1 MALLLWIIITC
12 FYIYFGL
19 LYLQFSSFAP
29 LGAMVLPDVV
39 NNLVFTYVVGVV
51 SVILSYAYFIR
62 KKKSNFGIL
71 NDNNFL
77 SYLSLMYCAFSL
89 GCFIWGV
96 QYYGGYIAFLR
107 TPYIAIFSGNAENGI
122 KDVLISSSG
131 LMAIFSILC
140 AFQVIKVSRISKWIL
155 IVSCI
160 VLFSIFVQGRR
171 ETLLLLIM
179 TFASYRFLSEK
190 ISIKTI
196 TKSLLFVFLLFVFAG
211 LGLYLRASSETSGGS
226 FLSAI
231 INAVLFET
239 HFTIANLANEIAT
252 HSYNNIPYG
261 GLMFL
266 LYPVF
271 FIVPSFIFSIFG
283 YDKSEVFS
291 FNEPKIY
298 DDKGGSFIFTEA
310 YHSLGNIGVIC
321 HGILLG
327 FLIAYFYSS
336 AKASKNIIFHF
347 PLVSLILVASRK
359 DIIYGIKYISLEFI
373 LMFVLYLFYILLPK
387 KTTR

>member
-1 MALLLWIIITC
+1 MALLLWIIVTC

-29 LGAMVLPDVV
+29 LGAMVLPEVV

-77 SYLSLMYCAFSL
+77 SYLSIMYCVFSL
-89 GCFIWGV
+89 GCFIWGI

-140 AFQVIKVSRISKWIL
+140 ASQVIKVSRISKWIL

-196 TKSLLFVFLLFVFAG
+196 TKSLLLVFLLFVFAG

-266 LYPVF
+266 FYPVF
-271 FIVPSFIFSIFG
+271 FIVP
-283 YDKSEVFS
+283 
-291 FNEPKIY
+291 
-298 DDKGGSFIFTEA
+298 SFIFTEA

-321 HGILLG
+321 HGVLLG

-336 AKASKNIIFHF
+336 AKASRNMIFHF

-373 LMFVLYLFYILLPK
+373 LMFVFYLFYILLPK
-387 KTTR
+387 KTAR